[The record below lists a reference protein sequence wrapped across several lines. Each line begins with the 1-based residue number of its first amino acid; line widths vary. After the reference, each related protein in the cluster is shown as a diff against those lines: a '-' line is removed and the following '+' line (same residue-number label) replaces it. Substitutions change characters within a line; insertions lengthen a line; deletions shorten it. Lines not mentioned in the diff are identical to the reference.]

1 MATTDITFDDFESV
15 IRGNDIVLLDFWAA
29 WCAPCRM
36 FSPIFEAASERNPD
50 VVFGKIDT
58 EAQQE
63 LVAGFRITSIPTLMI
78 FREGVIVYSR
88 PGVVQQKQLD
98 ALIESVRDLDMDAV
112 RASIAEQQAAAA
124 TPQPETAR

>member
-1 MATTDITFDDFESV
+1 MATIDITLDDFESI

-36 FSPIFEAASERNPD
+36 FSPIFETASERNPD

-63 LVAGFRITSIPTLMI
+63 LAAGFRITSIPTLMI

-98 ALIESVRDLDMDAV
+98 ALIESVRGLDMDAV
-112 RASIAEQQAAAA
+112 RASIAEQAA
-124 TPQPETAR
+124 TTTAQPEPAR